1 MPKPPRQP
9 HYIGIDFG
17 TSKCITTWINP
28 RDGDAEVRNN
38 GDDQRETPSVV
49 YFPAGRDPRIGLAA
63 TDILENEAIVD
74 QESPRIV
81 YSAKRHIARRMR
93 YMFDPYPTPRDVAT
107 IIFKKLRS
115 DLERLWLQFPPTH
128 AVVTVPATYDLIQR
142 ECIRQAAIAAGFEV
156 IVLLD
161 EPTAAAIAYYK
172 EAHFPTASQT
182 LGELL
187 PKLGDVFMVY
197 DLGAGTFDLSILK
210 KADNPASARRYEPV
224 LKPSGLAFG
233 GDDID
238 LALYKYLD
246 GITREAHGRSFS
258 GTQEVSHKLLN
269 KCRQIK
275 QKICRDNSDETI
287 NLRLI
292 GSTSEYLNHT
302 VTAKLFNDLIRPQME
317 KTLDPVQRLLDRA
330 IREDI
335 GRKRDGFPLD
345 NIILIGGSSRIP
357 MIKDLLKERFG
368 VQVLN
373 WGNQN
378 IAVALG
384 AAYLAHDLFRPQTT
398 TTISIPPVRAARLEV
413 AVPPL
418 RPEVSDPVLVRSGGH
433 EIARGTLREGV
444 HVAFNVPPGRSTVQ
458 IQAGS
463 NPEQTVELETSINR
477 QYRLKLVYQPGSR
490 KFETRELAEAPDPLS
505 PEPDGEAKVDD
516 EPEAEVPTGD
526 PLAEFVDTQ
535 DVCAELHGVLTG
547 LAASLR
553 EFGIGSEAVSR
564 FEEMANGIYEPCV
577 VAVVGRVKAGKSTF
591 VNALLGEDL
600 AKVGAVETTATINRF
615 AYGNANPDRPV
626 LCRRRNGTSELV
638 TKSFLDSLQGNSEEV
653 LAMARDIEYLEYRL
667 PLPFLERV
675 ILVDTPGMGAAV
687 QEHNQRVQEYL
698 GMGAGHPDTGS
709 DTDTFSDAE
718 KRSASETYDR
728 SREVG
733 SRADAVIFV
742 IGQVPRT
749 TDEGF
754 LQAFAEVLYPGTRA
768 LNAVG
773 VMAKVDE
780 LPGVFA
786 RRRELCRKI
795 QDQLLDKLNIVLP
808 VSAALQRFL
817 DTTNDARLGEMA
829 RTIRKLGISLDN
841 KGEIDVGSEFGY
853 LIGVDT
859 RWKTEDDPEE
869 PYGATPAERAALCG
883 GMPWGTFVT
892 IAKTMR
898 LHSSDDPMSI
908 RTALEEVA
916 GFEPLRQVL
925 NQRFVRRGDLV
936 RAYRITQNAL
946 DWLER
951 TLRQGLP
958 ELQKRVA
965 DQQGQ
970 FTDWLEMLGKINSP
984 SGAPVA
990 GLAEF
995 LRNERDQRA
1004 EILPRALAQL
1014 RKSLRH
1020 LIWLYHTLQDDNAD
1034 MDALEHLE
1042 VELMDNP
1049 TSFTEEEQK
1058 EVREVLGSYGRTL
1071 ADRLGTRTRPMP
1083 SEVSQRMAYWA
1094 RTAHDGIGTNRRQEI
1109 AHVVTQRYGILLDEL
1124 VRLQPVRG

>member
-17 TSKCITTWINP
+17 TSKCVTTWINP
-28 RDGDAEVRNN
+28 KDGDAEVRNN

-49 YFPAGRDPRIGLAA
+49 YFPAGREPRIGLAA

-81 YSAKRHIARRMR
+81 FSAKRHIARRLR

-142 ECIRQAAIAAGFEV
+142 ECIRQAALAAGFEV

-172 EAHFPTASQT
+172 EAHFPQASHT
-182 LGELL
+182 YGEML

-197 DLGAGTFDLSILK
+197 DLGAGTFDLSVLK

-224 LKPSGLAFG
+224 LKPGGLAFG

-238 LALYKYLD
+238 LALYRYLD
-246 GITREAHGRSFS
+246 GITRETFGRSFS
-258 GTQEVSHKLLN
+258 GTEQVSHKLLN

-275 QKICRDNSDETI
+275 QKICRDNSDEAV
-287 NLRLI
+287 NLRLH
-292 GSTSEYLNHT
+292 GSTSDYLSHT
-302 VTAKLFNDLIRPQME
+302 VTARTFDGLIRPLIE
-317 KTLDPVQRLLDRA
+317 KTLDPVQRLLDRVVK
-330 IREDI
+330 EEI
-335 GRKRDGFPLD
+335 GTRRDGFPLD

-357 MIKDLLKERFG
+357 MIKDLLRERFG

-378 IAVALG
+378 VAVALG
-384 AAYLAHDLFRPQTT
+384 AAYLAHDLFRPQSTAT
-398 TTISIPPVRAARLEV
+398 VSLPPVRAARLEV

-418 RPEVSDPVLVRSGGH
+418 KPEVGDAVILRSGGA
-433 EIARGTLREGV
+433 EVARGTLREGL
-444 HVAFNVPPGRSTVQ
+444 HVAFNVPPGKADLRV
-458 IQAGS
+458 QAGGR
-463 NPEQTVELETSINR
+463 PEQAVPVVAALNR
-477 QYRLKLVYQPGSR
+477 RYRLKLVYDPATGR
-490 KFETRELAEAPDPLS
+490 FDAREIAEDPAPLAR
-505 PEPDGEAKVDD
+505 DGVTDD
-516 EPEAEVPTGD
+516 EPEAEPGRPD
-526 PLAEFVDTQ
+526 PLAEFADAP
-535 DVCAELHGVLTG
+535 DVCAELYGVLTG

-553 EFGIGSEAVSR
+553 EFGLKGEEAAR

-615 AYGNANPDRPV
+615 AHGNANPDRPV
-626 LCRRRNGTSELV
+626 LCRRRDGSGELV
-638 TKSFLDSLQGNSEEV
+638 TKQFLDGLQGNSEEV

-698 GMGAGHPDTGS
+698 GIGAASKEAAGDS
-709 DTDTFSDAE
+709 DSFSTE
-718 KRSASETYDR
+718 ERKRASETYDR
-728 SREVG
+728 SREAG

-742 IGQVPRT
+742 IGQVPRA

-817 DTTNDARLGEMA
+817 DTTDDAHLLYIA
-829 RTIRKLGISLDN
+829 QTVRKLGVATDA
-841 KGEIDVGSEFGY
+841 KGEVDVGSDFGY
-853 LIGVDT
+853 LLGMDT
-859 RWKTEDDPEE
+859 RWKTEDEPEE
-869 PYGATPAERAALCG
+869 PYAVPPAERAALCE

-892 IAKTMR
+892 VAKTLR
-898 LHSSDDPMSI
+898 LHESDDPAVL
-908 RTALEEVA
+908 RAALEEVA
-916 GFEPLRQVL
+916 GFEPLRHVL
-925 NQRFVRRGDLV
+925 NQRFVRRGDMI
-936 RAYRITQNAL
+936 RAYRVTQNAL

-951 TLRQGLP
+951 TLRHGLP
-958 ELQKRVA
+958 ELRKRVT
-965 DQQGQ
+965 DEQGR
-970 FTDWLEMLGKINSP
+970 FADWLEMLGKIKAAD
-984 SGAPVA
+984 GARVA
-990 GLAEF
+990 GLADF
-995 LRNERDQRA
+995 LREQRDA
-1004 EILPRALAQL
+1004 KANVLPRALADL
-1014 RKSLRH
+1014 NRCLRH
-1020 LIWLYHTLQDDNAD
+1020 LTWLYHTLQDDYAD
-1034 MDALEHLE
+1034 MDALELLE
-1042 VELMDNP
+1042 VERLEQPD
-1049 TSFTEEEQK
+1049 SFSPDEQK
-1058 EVREVLGSYGRTL
+1058 EVREVLGSYGRKL
-1071 ADRLGTRTRPMP
+1071 ADRLGTRTRPVP
-1083 SEVSQRMAYWA
+1083 SEVGARMAYWA
-1094 RTAHDGIGTNRRQEI
+1094 RVAHDGMGTRRRQEI
-1109 AHVVTQRYGILLDEL
+1109 AHAVTQRYGILLDEL
-1124 VRLQPVRG
+1124 LRLQPARG